1 MLKNTLLILFLFVQT
16 LGQTYAASNDL
27 IRPNVVFIICD
38 DLNDFGSVHGGH
50 PQALTP
56 HMRSFAKSAVTFQH
70 AYSNNPVCA
79 PSRASIYTGIY
90 PHTSNN
96 LFWAKWFDNPVLK
109 NSKTIM
115 EFFKE
120 NGYHVAGTG
129 KNEHD
134 HRPADWSEY
143 KSKTDYGPYWFDGK
157 KRNANPWVPAPFSN
171 IGAIDGSFG
180 PLRMDHEGQPAG
192 AGWKYGWGKEQVLDF
207 GNHDSRDLT
216 PDELNAEWAAKTL
229 EKFAEHTSPQPL
241 FLAVGFVRPHT
252 PIHVPQEYFD
262 RLPVDALLL
271 PASIPNDLDDTYLK
285 SADPSDGN
293 GDDKGYRYYKLIEE
307 SYGSSEQGIKAFLR
321 AYLAGVAAVDDCV
334 GTVID
339 AVDKNGLAENTIV
352 IVTSDHGWDMGQK
365 GYLFKNTLWEDS
377 TRIPMLIRAPEISQ
391 AGGVTTQPVSL
402 IDVYPTLVDLCKLQ
416 GDTRK
421 NAQGAPLD
429 GFSMRPLLENPQAAI
444 WNGPDGALTMR
455 FAGPKNNHIPAK
467 QHWAYRTERYRYIIY
482 NNGKEELYDHHSD
495 PHEWTNLASKQE
507 YSALKA
513 QYKQSIFSQL
523 PSKEAIL
530 QAKEKAKQANKG
542 DAEVWKDKYYKKHP
556 EADTNDDGT
565 LSWPEFQKHKK
576 GA

>member
-1 MLKNTLLILFLFVQT
+1 
-16 LGQTYAASNDL
+16 
-27 IRPNVVFIICD
+27 
-38 DLNDFGSVHGGH
+38 
-50 PQALTP
+50 
-56 HMRSFAKSAVTFQH
+56 
-70 AYSNNPVCA
+70 
-79 PSRASIYTGIY
+79 
-90 PHTSNN
+90 
-96 LFWAKWFDNPVLK
+96 
-109 NSKTIM
+109 
-115 EFFKE
+115 
-120 NGYHVAGTG
+120 
-129 KNEHD
+129 
-134 HRPADWSEY
+134 
-143 KSKTDYGPYWFDGK
+143 
-157 KRNANPWVPAPFSN
+157 
-171 IGAIDGSFG
+171 
-180 PLRMDHEGQPAG
+180 MDHEGQAAG

-229 EKFAEHTSPQPL
+229 ERFAKDTSPQPL

-262 RLPVDALLL
+262 RFPVDELML

-377 TRIPMLIRAPEISQ
+377 TRIPMLIRAPGISQ
-391 AGGVTTQPVSL
+391 VGGVTTQPVSL
-402 IDVYPTLVDLCKLQ
+402 IDVYPTLVDLCNLQ

-495 PHEWTNLASKQE
+495 PHEWTNLASNPE
-507 YSALKA
+507 FNALKA
-513 QYKQSIFSQL
+513 HYKQSIFSQL
-523 PSKEAIL
+523 PSKEANL
-530 QAKEKAKQANKG
+530 QAQEKAKQANKG